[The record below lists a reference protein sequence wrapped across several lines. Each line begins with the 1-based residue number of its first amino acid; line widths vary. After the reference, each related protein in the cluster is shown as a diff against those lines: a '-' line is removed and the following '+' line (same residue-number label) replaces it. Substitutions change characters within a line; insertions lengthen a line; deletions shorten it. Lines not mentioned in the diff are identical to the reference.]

1 MKKAFA
7 LALAVLMVC
16 TMAFAVST
24 GDQGGYTGGTSAA
37 DNTYMQSIVP
47 GQSIIFTQ
55 EELGLTDQNW
65 GKTNGNFD
73 PKKNTVTLTIPV
85 GSELIASQG
94 WVQTDATT
102 YKYVVTTKANETSVL
117 DNNAD
122 IIISGVKVS
131 VYGVSA
137 PALNVSYVK
146 EVSGVTNYVYVSSF
160 EDLAS
165 FSAKEPGENYCPMNA
180 KSEEHILAMCF
191 DYGRKADETNAVFGA
206 NGLEVTE
213 IDTTGKILYTVKA
226 ATVDG
231 QYITSGNWTQSVTEG
246 TGGKVTVSSALKAGD
261 KIYFGTV
268 NFNGLS
274 SAAQK
279 ALNENL
285 TKAGA
290 SIKASYGYSAEQT
303 IINRPVEIV
312 VDGMAKGYNAYM
324 VRTDGTLANLNAK
337 FDADT
342 GLLSFGGTLTG
353 PVIVTDKA
361 LTATSSGTG
370 SDSTGNGGSSGTQNP
385 ATGANDIVG
394 VAAALAVVAGISAAA
409 ISLKKK

>member
-1 MKKAFA
+1 M
-7 LALAVLMVC
+7 
-16 TMAFAVST
+16 
-24 GDQGGYTGGTSAA
+24 
-37 DNTYMQSIVP
+37 
-47 GQSIIFTQ
+47 
-55 EELGLTDQNW
+55 
-65 GKTNGNFD
+65 
-73 PKKNTVTLTIPV
+73 
-85 GSELIASQG
+85 
-94 WVQTDATT
+94 
-102 YKYVVTTKANETSVL
+102 
-117 DNNAD
+117 
-122 IIISGVKVS
+122 
-131 VYGVSA
+131 
-137 PALNVSYVK
+137 
-146 EVSGVTNYVYVSSF
+146 
-160 EDLAS
+160 
-165 FSAKEPGENYCPMNA
+165 
-180 KSEEHILAMCF
+180 
-191 DYGRKADETNAVFGA
+191 
-206 NGLEVTE
+206 
-213 IDTTGKILYTVKA
+213 
-226 ATVDG
+226 
-231 QYITSGNWTQSVTEG
+231 
-246 TGGKVTVSSALKAGD
+246 TVSSALKAGD

-324 VRTDGTLANLNAK
+324 VRADGTLANLNAK